1 MAILRYVA
9 YLAEDPAK
17 LVDFYH
23 RFLGTE
29 ELGRT
34 PDGDIT
40 ITDGFYNLTFF
51 KNRPELGEMQMQN
64 GLHHIGVQVDDLEE
78 VKGRFLRM
86 YPRGMII
93 QESGDLQ
100 HGQIRLHD
108 PECRPVTISTTSYG
122 VPASKEKRFPRVRHI
137 AYNAL
142 DPETMLQFY
151 TQVLGLREVPSSYL
165 RRQQGLGNRFCA
177 DGKTNLAVFRPSS
190 NTWYIARPTGVPAQ
204 NFDAIPFGTS
214 GDILVP
220 ADYDGDGRISRE
232 EFRNQAARSAFLA
245 DKNNNGAI
253 EDSEVKLSGDQRK
266 ALDTNGDG
274 KVSPEELQ
282 EGRMAGFGELDK
294 NGDGFLDANEMKG

>member
-1 MAILRYVA
+1 MATLRYIA

-34 PDGDIT
+34 ADGDIT

-51 KNRPELGEMQMQN
+51 KNRSELGEMQTNN

-78 VKGRFLRM
+78 VKGRFIRM
-86 YPRGMII
+86 FPRGMII
-93 QESGDLQ
+93 QEANDLQ

-108 PECRPVTISTTSYG
+108 PECRPVTVSTTSYG
-122 VPASKEKRFPRVRHI
+122 VPASKEKKFPRVRHI

-165 RRQQGLGNRFCA
+165 RRQQGRGNRFCA
-177 DGKTNLAVFRPSS
+177 DGKTNLAIHPFYSQVEGHEAKYGINHIGFLTNTMQATMAELSTVLKIAPRPS
-190 NTWYIARPTGVPAQ
+190 TRPYA
-204 NFDAIPFGTS
+204 
-214 GDILVP
+214 
-220 ADYDGDGRISRE
+220 
-232 EFRNQAARSAFLA
+232 EFRFRDPEGN
-245 DKNNNGAI
+245 
-253 EDSEVKLSGDQRK
+253 
-266 ALDTNGDG
+266 ALDLSQTKGWEVD
-274 KVSPEELQ
+274 V
-282 EGRMAGFGELDK
+282 DK
-294 NGDGFLDANEMKG
+294 WETAA